1 MGMAAGPAE
10 VIFHMN
16 KIHQFTTMSAGTTS
30 QYAALEALTSPVRD
44 EEIDVMRRE
53 YDERRHRWWT
63 DSGQWDLR
71 WLSRRSILCVPFDQR
86 DRAYL
91 NGVLQKTF
99 AGAEGGGDTGRCLWK
114 LRRGIHP
121 VFLCIFQGCD
131 KEMSGKIAAFV
142 AQFDLDLNA

>member
-1 MGMAAGPAE
+1 M
-10 VIFHMN
+10 
-16 KIHQFTTMSAGTTS
+16 
-30 QYAALEALTSPVRD
+30 RD

-53 YDERRHRWWT
+53 YDERRHLMVDGFRAM
-63 DSGQWDLR
+63 GLK
-71 WLSRRSILCVPFDQR
+71 VVEPEGAFYVFPFDQR